1 MTDRRSFIVGAA
13 AGLSILVFGMT
24 SGRSAEA
31 KVEQAK
37 QFVRELVDQ
46 AISILELPEDDTI
59 GREASILELLE
70 TRFDLPT
77 ITRLVLGRYWR
88 KASADQRKSFAEVF
102 KTHIVKV
109 YNSQL
114 GLYDNEEVVIK
125 QVTPLTESDT
135 VIFTEIMRLDDP
147 SIRVD
152 WRVRDKEGALKVV
165 DVASE
170 GVSLVTTKRS
180 EYSSVLAREG
190 IDTLIAKLDEL
201 NARNGDPNGDSLASE

>member
-1 MTDRRSFIVGAA
+1 M
-13 AGLSILVFGMT
+13 
-24 SGRSAEA
+24 
-31 KVEQAK
+31 
-37 QFVRELVDQ
+37 
-46 AISILELPEDDTI
+46 
-59 GREASILELLE
+59 
-70 TRFDLPT
+70 
-77 ITRLVLGRYWR
+77 
-88 KASADQRKSFAEVF
+88 
-102 KTHIVKV
+102 
-109 YNSQL
+109 
-114 GLYDNEEVVIK
+114 IK

-201 NARNGDPNGDSLASE
+201 NARNGEPNGDSLASE